1 MTKDK
6 CETKSNDD
14 LTKTLMQVLKM
25 LEEMGEKPKFTAKQF
40 QLVAKVKVTIKGVKK
55 GLITQDKLIA
65 ALNELNA
72 SLKMSF
78 KD

>member
-1 MTKDK
+1 
-6 CETKSNDD
+6 
-14 LTKTLMQVLKM
+14 M